1 MQRFPC
7 FFVIGLPSCFVL
19 PCLATECHAFG
30 LKIATAAMRPRND
43 TKVER
48 FYLENERFCFRRPFS
63 RGITPLKFETFRSE
77 TVPFFPQNPS
87 SLSLRGGRVRPTRQS
102 LTKQIG
108 IPKRNME
115 NRNETG
121 RNNTRRHNSP
131 RVSYYVDHFSLSVPV
146 LRHGMPCLRLKD
158 CHVAALL
165 VMTQNWNDFI
175 WKTNVFVLGGL
186 FARYRSTKI

>member
-1 MQRFPC
+1 M
-7 FFVIGLPSCFVL
+7 
-19 PCLATECHAFG
+19 
-30 LKIATAAMRPRND
+30 
-43 TKVER
+43 
-48 FYLENERFCFRRPFS
+48 ENERFCFRRPFS

-77 TVPFFPQNPS
+77 NRSVSPQNPS

-121 RNNTRRHNSP
+121 RNNMRRHNSP

-146 LRHGMPCLRLKD
+146 LHHGMPCLWLKD
-158 CHVAALL
+158 CRVAAFLTMTRKWQVFRENL
-165 VMTQNWNDFI
+165 PFLFPKCSRFVVERHRHSVPPGRCIMRPRKDNAEGWIVLFNISFIGLPTHVSVMQ
-175 WKTNVFVLGGL
+175 
-186 FARYRSTKI
+186 AS